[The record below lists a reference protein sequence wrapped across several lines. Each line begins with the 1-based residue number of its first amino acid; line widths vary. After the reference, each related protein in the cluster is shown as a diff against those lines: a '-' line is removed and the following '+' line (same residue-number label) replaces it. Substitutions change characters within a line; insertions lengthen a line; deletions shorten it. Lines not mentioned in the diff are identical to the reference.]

1 MSKILLI
8 VPVIILLVSSALFAQ
23 DTEEQI
29 KIISINDIKKT
40 MAEKFALI
48 EDYTADFEW
57 VNGSVNYYGRIQYK
71 KSDKILLNFE
81 EPEEQVIVSN
91 GSTLYIYL
99 PNLKIVAQQALKEGS
114 ESTIL
119 IAASESGL
127 EKLLDEYSF
136 SFYDT
141 SLPQPFRNITAYHLA
156 LDQKTAKVGFKK
168 MDIWVSDT
176 GLILQSN
183 GSSQSGI
190 NVSLTF
196 LNIKLNTELPDYI
209 FDFEVPTD
217 AQIIRNIIIPFSD
230 KN

>member
-8 VPVIILLVSSALFAQ
+8 ALAILLLVSTILFAQ
-23 DTEEQI
+23 DTDE
-29 KIISINDIKKT
+29 KINIVSINDIKKM

-48 EDYTADFEW
+48 EDYSADFEW
-57 VNGSVNYYGRIQYK
+57 VNGNVNYYGRIQYK
-71 KSDKILLNFE
+71 KPGKILLNFE

-91 GSTLYIYL
+91 ESTLYIYL
-99 PNLKIVAQQALKEGS
+99 PKLKIVAQQALNEDA

-119 IAASESGL
+119 AAASESGL
-127 EKLLDEYSF
+127 AKLIDEYSF

-141 SLPQPFRNITAYHLA
+141 SSLQYFKKTMAYHLT
-156 LDQKTAKVGFKK
+156 LNQKKAKVGFKK

-209 FDFEVPTD
+209 FDFEIPTD

-230 KN
+230 KY

>member
-1 MSKILLI
+1 LNKIFLI
-8 VPVIILLVSSALFAQ
+8 APVIILLVSSALFAQ

-40 MAEKFALI
+40 MEDTFASI

-57 VNGSVNYYGRIQYK
+57 VNGNVNYYGRILYK
-71 KSDKILLNFE
+71 KPNKILLNFE

-91 GSTLYIYL
+91 GLSLYIYL
-99 PNLKIVAQQALKEGS
+99 PSLKIVAQQALNEES

-119 IAASESGL
+119 TTASESGL
-127 EKLLDEYSF
+127 VKLLDEYSF

-141 SLPQPFRNITAYHLA
+141 SLPQSFKNMMAYHLT
-156 LDQKTAKVGFKK
+156 LDQKKAKVGFKK
-168 MDIWVSDT
+168 MDLWVSDT
-176 GLILQSN
+176 GLILQSS

-190 NVSLTF
+190 DVSLTF

>member
-1 MSKILLI
+1 LNKIFLI
-8 VPVIILLVSSALFAQ
+8 APVIILLVSSALFAQ

-40 MAEKFALI
+40 MEDTFASI

-57 VNGSVNYYGRIQYK
+57 VNGNVNYYGRILYK
-71 KSDKILLNFE
+71 KPNKILLNFE

-91 GSTLYIYL
+91 GLSLYIYL
-99 PNLKIVAQQALKEGS
+99 PSLKIVAQQALNEES

-119 IAASESGL
+119 TTASESGL
-127 EKLLDEYSF
+127 VKLLDEYSF

-141 SLPQPFRNITAYHLA
+141 SLPQSFKNMMAYHLT
-156 LDQKTAKVGFKK
+156 LDQKKAKVGFKK
-168 MDIWVSDT
+168 MDLWVSDT
-176 GLILQSN
+176 GLILQSS

-190 NVSLTF
+190 DVSLTF
-196 LNIKLNTELPDYI
+196 LNIKLTTEIPDYI

>member
-1 MSKILLI
+1 MSKTLLI
-8 VPVIILLVSSALFAQ
+8 ALAIILLVSSALFAQ

-29 KIISINDIKKT
+29 TIISINDIKK
-40 MAEKFALI
+40 MMMEKFALI

-57 VNGSVNYYGRIQYK
+57 ENGNVNYYGGIKYK
-71 KSDKILLNFE
+71 KPDKILLNFE
-81 EPEEQVIVSN
+81 EPREQIIVSN

-99 PNLKIVAQQALKEGS
+99 PSLKIVAQQALNEDS

-119 IAASESGL
+119 ATTSESGL
-127 EKLLDEYSF
+127 VKLMDEYSF
-136 SFYDT
+136 SFYDASST
-141 SLPQPFRNITAYHLA
+141 QSFGNMKAYHLI
-156 LDQKTAKVGFKK
+156 LNQKKAKVGFKK

-183 GSSQSGI
+183 GSSQNGI

-209 FDFEVPTD
+209 FDFEIPPD

>member
-1 MSKILLI
+1 
-8 VPVIILLVSSALFAQ
+8 VIILLVSSALFAQ

-29 KIISINDIKKT
+29 KIVSINDIKKI
-40 MAEKFALI
+40 MADKFATI

-57 VNGSVNYYGRIQYK
+57 VNGNVNYYGRIQYK
-71 KSDKILLNFE
+71 KPDKILLNFE

-91 GSTLYIYL
+91 GVSLYIYL
-99 PNLKIVAQQALKEGS
+99 PSLKIVAQQALKEDS

-119 IAASESGL
+119 TTASESGL
-127 EKLLDEYSF
+127 VKLLDEYSF
-136 SFYDT
+136 SFYDI
-141 SLPQPFRNITAYHLA
+141 SLPQAFKNMTAYHLT
-156 LDQKTAKVGFKK
+156 LNQNSAKVGFKK
-168 MDIWVSDT
+168 MDLWVSDT
-176 GLILQSN
+176 GLILQSS
-183 GSSQSGI
+183 GSSQSGT